1 MAEHVGLRRFQ
12 SFLTEIRELLED
24 DGLFYM
30 QVAGLRATWQYEDFI
45 WYDIHFFKGITS
57 TKSYLL

>member
-1 MAEHVGLRRFQ
+1 MLHHFVLQAVEMAEHVGIRRFQ
-12 SFLTEIRELLED
+12 AFLRDIHGLLED

-45 WYDIHFFKGITS
+45 W
-57 TKSYLL
+57 

>member
-1 MAEHVGLRRFQ
+1 MAEHVGIRRFQ
-12 SFLTEIRELLED
+12 TFLREIRELLED

-45 WYDIHFFKGITS
+45 WYVIFCIIYT
-57 TKSYLL
+57 

>member
-1 MAEHVGLRRFQ
+1 MAEHVGIRRFQ
-12 SFLTEIRELLED
+12 TFLTEIRELLED

-45 WYDIHFFKGITS
+45 WYVYSYYKRMYY
-57 TKSYLL
+57 KSAKS

>member
-1 MAEHVGLRRFQ
+1 MAEHVGIRRFQ
-12 SFLTEIRELLED
+12 TFLREIRELLED

-45 WYDIHFFKGITS
+45 WYVIFCIYLHVKVTS
-57 TKSYLL
+57 KI

>member
-1 MAEHVGLRRFQ
+1 
-12 SFLTEIRELLED
+12 LED

-45 WYDIHFFKGITS
+45 W
-57 TKSYLL
+57 